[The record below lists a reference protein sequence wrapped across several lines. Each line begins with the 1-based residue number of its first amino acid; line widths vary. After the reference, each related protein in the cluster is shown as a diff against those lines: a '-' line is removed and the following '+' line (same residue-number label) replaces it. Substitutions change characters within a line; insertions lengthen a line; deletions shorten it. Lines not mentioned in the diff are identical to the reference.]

1 MAVAESIVDPH
12 TPAHPHIYSLPIEE
26 RFWSVWRIEAGV
38 KAAIRTI
45 TK

>member
-1 MAVAESIVDPH
+1 MVVAESIVDPH
-12 TPAHPHIYSLPIEE
+12 TQACPRIYSLPIEQQ
-26 RFWSVWRIEAGV
+26 FWSVWRIEAGV

>member
-1 MAVAESIVDPH
+1 MADAESIVDPH
-12 TPAHPHIYSLPIEE
+12 IPHHPLPYSLPIEE